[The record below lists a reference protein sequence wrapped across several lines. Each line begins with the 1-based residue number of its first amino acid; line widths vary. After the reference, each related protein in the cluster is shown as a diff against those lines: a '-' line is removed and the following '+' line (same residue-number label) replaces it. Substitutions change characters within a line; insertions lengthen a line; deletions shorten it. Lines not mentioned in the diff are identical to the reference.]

1 MTIINRPRGTGK
13 TTQLIYLSEINRIP
27 IVSRNPDYIIDMAKK
42 MGCNIPSPIAI
53 TKYIGLTYG
62 RNFNDRPQKFYI
74 DDLEC
79 VLDCLFPNVDVITT
93 SIGKEGF
100 KGDDENGQG

>member
-1 MTIINRPRGTGK
+1 MKIINRPRGTGK
-13 TTQLIYLSEINRIP
+13 TTQLIYLSEVNRIP
-27 IVSRNPDYIIDMAKK
+27 IVTHEPNYIIDLAKR
-42 MGCNIPSPIAI
+42 MGCDIPEPIAI

-62 RNFNDRPQKFYI
+62 RNYDNRQQKFYI

-79 VLDCLFPNVDVITT
+79 VLPCLFPNAEVVTT
-93 SIGKEGF
+93 SIGKEY